1 MIYLFFFDFV
11 DIMWYNLCPRCYM
24 NIDLLILKN
33 RAKLEKLIEQK
44 SDYNFILKQSQKL
57 DKLILEK
64 MRQ

>member
-1 MIYLFFFDFV
+1 
-11 DIMWYNLCPRCYM
+11 M

-44 SDYNFILKQSQKL
+44 SDHNVILKQSQKL
-57 DKLILEK
+57 DKLIVEK

>member
-1 MIYLFFFDFV
+1 
-11 DIMWYNLCPRCYM
+11 M

-44 SDYNFILKQSQKL
+44 SDYNVILKQSQKL
-57 DKLILEK
+57 DKLIIEK